1 MRRIVWEGDASKE
14 LEAAVFYIALSDRAA
29 SLRVE
34 RRVLDAVA
42 LLARHPIGRP
52 SKIAGVSQKLV
63 LEPPYFIVYR
73 ATDTTLTVL
82 RVLHQ
87 SRDWPPRPD
96 AN

>member
-1 MRRIVWEGDASKE
+1 MRRILWEEDASKE

-29 SLRVE
+29 ALRVE
-34 RRVLDAVA
+34 RRVLGAVA

-52 SKIAGVSQKLV
+52 SKMSCVSQKLV
-63 LEPPYFIVYR
+63 LKTPYLIVYR

-87 SRDWPPRPD
+87 SRDWPPKWD
-96 AN
+96 AD